1 MRLHIE
7 ADRLPSEVEGALS
20 LMRRHLLAFTSAPRS
35 RLRGKHAQKAQKH
48 LERAR
53 RYLRARGGAA

>member
-1 MRLHIE
+1 MQLHIE

-20 LMRRHLLAFTSAPRS
+20 LMRRHLLAFSAPRS
-35 RLRGKHAQKAQKH
+35 RRGKHAQKAQKH
-48 LERAR
+48 AERAR